1 MVQNKKLAVVIPT
14 YNEAKTIIKVY
25 NQTKNIGIP
34 VIVDDC
40 SIDDTKK
47 ILKKKKINFISNKTN
62 KGYEE
67 SIKNGFK
74 FIFRKMPFVEHIAT
88 IDADLELPP
97 KNIFYLYNIIKDK
110 KLDIIVG
117 SRTKLNRI
125 SEYILN
131 FIFYLKFGL
140 KDPISGLKIYKT
152 NKLKKIFNK
161 ISNNLFLV
169 DILLTSNSKKLNIAY
184 EEIKIKKRS
193 DISRVGSGIK
203 VNLKIIKIALYC
215 LLKKI

>member
-1 MVQNKKLAVVIPT
+1 MVQNKKLAVVIPV

-47 ILKKKKINFISNKTN
+47 ILKKKKINFISNNTN
-62 KGYEE
+62 KGYEK
-67 SIKNGFK
+67 SIKNGFRY
-74 FIFRKMPFVEHIAT
+74 IFRKMPFVDYIAT

-97 KNIFYLYNIIKDK
+97 KNIFYLYKIIKDK

-131 FIFYLKFGL
+131 FIFNFKFGL
-140 KDPISGLKIYKT
+140 KDPISGLKIYKK

-169 DILLTSNSKKLNIAY
+169 DILLTSYSKKLNIAY
-184 EEIKIKKRS
+184 KEIKIKKRS
-193 DISRVGSGIK
+193 DMSRVGSGIK